1 MRYAARTLGEVH
13 DILASFNGP
22 IAIAD
27 FFAGEI
33 GTEVICYAQTLIYN
47 FYHAHKDHVHVVA
60 LCWQGCSLLYSNVSD
75 SQIELLDTEVSLL
88 GNVGHSGEEK
98 YRWLVENGHTERIAA
113 MDHVVERFG
122 PCYWKGHAMDH
133 LQGLVPRHHEYVE
146 ALGGRVKTAPKAKFM
161 ADQLVETGAV
171 FRSPLLPA
179 TGATHIAI
187 FDRNEKLE
195 PWRNTKLWQIKLFH
209 KWAQELGIK
218 LVVMAGLYPR
228 SGLPDDIIHLTPVH
242 RDMDL
247 LCSVMQNALVYA
259 APESGA
265 GNLAALFGCNYV
277 SLMEWS
283 RGRFWFEEE
292 LLRGLRE
299 RGFHCFGVLD
309 KPDGPVARRVEVYLR
324 EMV

>member
-1 MRYAARTLGEVH
+1 MRYVAHALEEVH
-13 DILASFNGP
+13 DILASFDGP

-33 GTEVICYAQTLIYN
+33 GTEVLCYAQTLIYN
-47 FYHAHKDHVHVVA
+47 FYHAHKDHAHVVA
-60 LCWQGCSLLYSNVSD
+60 LCWRGCSLLYSNVSH
-75 SQIELLDTEVSLL
+75 SQIEFSNTEVSLL

-98 YRWLVENGHTERIAA
+98 YQWLLENGHVEKVAA
-113 MDHVVERFG
+113 MDNVVERFG
-122 PCYWKGHAMDH
+122 PCYWKGHAVDH

-146 ALGGRVKTAPKAKFM
+146 TLGGRAKTSPKAKFM

-171 FRSPLLPA
+171 FRSPLLPVQSRY
-179 TGATHIAI
+179 IAI

-195 PWRNTKLWQIKLFH
+195 PHRNTKLWQIELFH
-209 KWAQELGIK
+209 EWAQELGIK
-218 LVVMAGLYPR
+218 LVVMAGLYSR

-247 LCSVMQNALVYA
+247 LCSVMQNALIYA

-265 GNLAALFGCNYV
+265 GDLAALFGCNYV

-283 RGRFWFEEE
+283 RGRKWFGEE

-299 RGFHCFGVLD
+299 RGFHYFGVLGE
-309 KPDGPVARRVEVYLR
+309 PDGPVARRVEVYLR
-324 EMV
+324 EIV